1 MSALRKPV
9 SVLVVIYNEHNEF
22 LLLQRAD
29 DKHFWQSVTGGVDP
43 GETPITTAY
52 RELKEETGIDAAAL
66 GITIHSHNKTNQYTI
81 RPQWRHR
88 YEPGVTMNTEHV
100 FSVQV
105 PSGIS
110 VVLAE
115 DEHTDFIW
123 LNKTHACERVWS
135 PSNRQEIELIGV

>member
-1 MSALRKPV
+1 MPAPRKPI

-29 DKHFWQSVTGGVDP
+29 DKDFWQSVTGGVDP
-43 GETPITTAY
+43 GETPIATAY
-52 RELKEETGIDAAAL
+52 RELKEETGIDAKAL
-66 GITIHSHNKTNQYTI
+66 GLTIQSHNKTNQYTI
-81 RPQWRHR
+81 RPQWLHR
-88 YEPGVTMNTEHV
+88 YEPGVTINTEHV

-105 PSGIS
+105 PSGIN

-123 LNKTHACERVWS
+123 LNKKDACERVWS
-135 PSNRQEIELIGV
+135 PSNRQEIERIGV